1 MPVTAKFSEEF
12 YTKFG
17 HRVVDELVDWF
28 NQVDATYRSEFR
40 ELFEVNFARF
50 DAKLEQRIAELR
62 AEFTTQLAG
71 LRAEFKAGIA
81 ELRAEFTTQ
90 IAELRTEF
98 TTQIAELR
106 AEFKAELSERI
117 AGLETRLIRWMF
129 LFWVGTIGTMIALLR
144 FWSG

>member
-12 YTKFG
+12 YAKFG
-17 HRVVDELVDWF
+17 HQVVDELVDWF
-28 NQVDATYRSEFR
+28 NKVDLTYRSEFR

-62 AEFTTQLAG
+62 S
-71 LRAEFKAGIA
+71 
-81 ELRAEFTTQ
+81 ELRAEF
-90 IAELRTEF
+90 ASGM
-98 TTQIAELR
+98 A
-106 AEFKAELSERI
+106 A
-117 AGLETRLIRWMF
+117 LETRLIRWMF

>member
-50 DAKLEQRIAELR
+50 DAKLEQRIVELR
-62 AEFTTQLAG
+62 AEFKEELAG

-81 ELRAEFTTQ
+81 ELRA
-90 IAELRTEF
+90 EF

>member
-62 AEFTTQLAG
+62 AEFTTQ
-71 LRAEFKAGIA
+71 IA
-81 ELRAEFTTQ
+81 ELRA
-90 IAELRTEF
+90 AF

-106 AEFKAELSERI
+106 AEFKAELSGRI

-144 FWSG
+144 FWSA

>member
-62 AEFTTQLAG
+62 AEFKEGLAG
-71 LRAEFKAGIA
+71 
-81 ELRAEFTTQ
+81 
-90 IAELRTEF
+90 
-98 TTQIAELR
+98 LR
-106 AEFKAELSERI
+106 AEFKAELSERV
-117 AGLETRLIRWMF
+117 AGLETRLVRWMF

>member
-62 AEFTTQLAG
+62 AEFTTQ
-71 LRAEFKAGIA
+71 
-81 ELRAEFTTQ
+81 

-129 LFWVGTIGTMIALLR
+129 LFWVGTIGTMIALLK
-144 FWSG
+144 FWSA

>member
-12 YTKFG
+12 YAKFG

-28 NQVDATYRSEFR
+28 NKVDVAYRSEFR

-62 AEFTTQLAG
+62 T
-71 LRAEFKAGIA
+71 EFKA
-81 ELRAEFTTQ
+81 E

-98 TTQIAELR
+98 SGRMA
-106 AEFKAELSERI
+106 A
-117 AGLETRLIRWMF
+117 LETRLIRWMF
-129 LFWVGTIGTMIALLR
+129 LFWIGTIGTMIGLLR
-144 FWSG
+144 FWGG

>member
-12 YTKFG
+12 KAKFG

-28 NQVDATYRSEFR
+28 NKVDVAYRSEFR

-62 AEFTTQLAG
+62 T
-71 LRAEFKAGIA
+71 EFKA
-81 ELRAEFTTQ
+81 E

-98 TTQIAELR
+98 SGRMA
-106 AEFKAELSERI
+106 A
-117 AGLETRLIRWMF
+117 LETRLIRWMF
-129 LFWVGTIGTMIALLR
+129 LFWIGTIGTMIGLLR
-144 FWSG
+144 FWGG

>member
-81 ELRAEFTTQ
+81 ELR
-90 IAELRTEF
+90 TEF
-98 TTQIAELR
+98 KT
-106 AEFKAELSERI
+106 ELSERI

-144 FWSG
+144 FWSA